1 MNLSATIL
9 QAELGFKVLLKV
21 SQMRSFGRKGWILGA
36 AAVLVLGA
44 GCTGFFVN
52 QPNSISVTTLAGAST
67 FTVAQ
72 GSTVQLQATASF
84 NSGSKD
90 VTKSANWQSSSAC
103 ATVSAGTVK
112 GLGTVS
118 NVTITAS
125 VGGVNGSITGSV
137 AGGTGSQL
145 TITSSPSGTAFTSGT
160 SAQFFAAL
168 NGTDVTASTTWS
180 SSDTSIVEF
189 SSNTASFVGSGTA
202 TITASYAAGSNCAT
216 GSETLTVQ

>member
-1 MNLSATIL
+1 
-9 QAELGFKVLLKV
+9 
-21 SQMRSFGRKGWILGA
+21 MRSSGRKGWIIGMA
-36 AAVLVLGA
+36 ALLVLGA

-52 QPNSISVTTLAGAST
+52 QPNSIAVTTLAGAST

-72 GSTVQLQATASF
+72 GSTVQLQAIASF

-90 VTKSANWQSSSAC
+90 VTRSASWQSSSAC

-112 GLGTVS
+112 GVGTVS

-125 VGGVNGSITGSV
+125 VGGVNGSATGSV
-137 AGGTGSQL
+137 TGGTGSQAL

-160 SAQFFAAL
+160 TAQFFAAL

-180 SSDTSIVEF
+180 SSDTSIVSF
-189 SSNTASFVGSGTA
+189 SSNTASFVTSGTV
-202 TITASYAAGSNCAT
+202 TITASYAVGSSCAS
-216 GSETLTVQ
+216 GSETVTVQ